1 MGHVRDTFHIDA
13 SPDRVWALVTDLSR
27 YSEWQAGLV
36 EVKDSSGSLDHVGS
50 KFTAVVQVMG
60 RRLEATSEVTKVEPG
75 KLIEQRG
82 SVVGGGPAVSTFRI
96 EPVSGGTDMTVE
108 LAYELPGGLIGDIAD
123 KLFMERAIERQ
134 IRHSNENFKALA
146 EAKVGVTA

>member
-13 SPDRVWALVTDLSR
+13 SPDRVWALSIDPSR
-27 YSEWQAGLV
+27 YSDWQAGLV
-36 EVKDSSGSLDHVGS
+36 EVKDITGPLDHVGS
-50 KFTAVVQVMG
+50 KVTVVFKVMG
-60 RRLEATSEVTKVEPG
+60 RRLEGTVEVTKVEPG
-75 KLIEQRG
+75 KLIEERG
-82 SVVGGGPAVSTFRI
+82 SIVGGGPAVSTFRI

-108 LAYELPGGLIGDIAD
+108 LDYELPGGLIGDIAD

-134 IRHSNENFKALA
+134 IRHSNENLKALI

>member
-13 SPDRVWALVTDLSR
+13 PPDRAWGLYTDPSR
-27 YSEWQAGLV
+27 YSEWQAGLG
-36 EVKDSSGSLDHVGS
+36 EVKDISGPLDQVGS
-50 KFTAVVQVMG
+50 KFTAVVRVMG

-75 KLIEQRG
+75 KLIEQHG

-108 LAYELPGGLIGDIAD
+108 LDYELPGGLVGDIAD

-146 EAKVGVTA
+146 EARVGVSA